1 MNTYLKKINLHKRN
15 YIHYFWNNFEIKTMT
30 NDVSFYDKKLWM
42 VYVSGWELEIKNTN
56 GQRLISLSE
65 GVPH

>member
-1 MNTYLKKINLHKRN
+1 MI
-15 YIHYFWNNFEIKTMT
+15 

-56 GQRLISLSE
+56 GQRSISLSE